1 MSGTTVDP
9 YVIASAITFVEVCN
23 VHGISIN
30 MEQARDQWDFV
41 RIWPIEQILKN
52 PEISYQWSEAY
63 NRPFNKNDITNIYND
78 FIPLQLDCLAKYSN
92 LIPGTENSLNKLKK
106 YDLSIG
112 VTTGFNQEMCD
123 IIVDNTK
130 TRFCS

>member
-1 MSGTTVDP
+1 MGLRKD
-9 YVIASAITFVEVCN
+9 I
-23 VHGISIN
+23 H
-30 MEQARDQWDFV
+30 
-41 RIWPIEQILKN
+41 IEQILKN

-106 YDLSIG
+106 KYDLSIG

-130 TRFCS
+130 KQGFVPDSLCWR